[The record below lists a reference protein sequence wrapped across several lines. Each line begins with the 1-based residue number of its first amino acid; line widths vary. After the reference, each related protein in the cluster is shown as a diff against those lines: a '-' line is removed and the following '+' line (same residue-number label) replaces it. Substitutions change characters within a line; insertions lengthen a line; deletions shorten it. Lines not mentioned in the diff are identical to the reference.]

1 MTLKSAVNTTVA
13 GLLPLVALA
22 LIFRYAG
29 NNPFVAD
36 VREGF
41 KGNAK

>member
-22 LIFRYAG
+22 LAFRYFG
-29 NNPFVAD
+29 NQPFISD